1 MNPSPSEPP
10 PRILLVDDNPAIH
23 ADFRKIL
30 GSKTDA
36 QSRLEDVEAT
46 LFGESAGMTER
57 AGFRIDS
64 AYQGREALELVQSA
78 LQEGDPYVMAFVD
91 VRMPPGWDGIETLE
105 RIWQCCPELQA
116 VICTAYS
123 DYSWDDM
130 TRRLGHTDNLLILK
144 KPFETV
150 EVLQLAHA
158 LTHKWTLARQARLRM
173 EDLDRMVHQ
182 RTEELEV
189 ANQSLQQEIEERIRV
204 QDELRVSEER
214 FSKAFRSSPFPMAL
228 QSCADRR
235 FLDANASFLELSG
248 YTAEEIAQC
257 TDQTAAFWSR
267 GGDAGAAPF
276 LPEGRLRNQS
286 CLFRRKDGA
295 TRQTLLY
302 TEPLAL
308 GGQPCLLL
316 IVEDITD
323 QLKLEAQLRQAQK
336 MEVIGRMAA
345 GIAHEFN
352 NILTVIQGDVG
363 LLQAA
368 SGSTMDK
375 GALLDQIMQASKRA
389 AAFTRQ
395 LLAFSR
401 KQVLQ
406 PHLISLSAVVQRT
419 KKMLGRLI
427 GEKYA
432 IQLRCPNDL
441 PSVLADEGGME
452 QILINLALNARDAM
466 PDGGTIE
473 IGTELAVLDEGA
485 ASLNSEARPGRFV
498 CLTVTDRGCG
508 MNSQVLARIFDPFF
522 TTKDVGKGTGLGLS
536 TIHGIVKQHEGWIDV
551 TSDIGQGST
560 FKIYL
565 PACTSTPA
573 GASAAAPGKP
583 VPAEPGKGETV
594 LVVEDETAVREL
606 ACAALQ
612 KRGYQVLKAAN
623 GPQAVEVWE
632 RNAGRVNLLLTDM
645 VMPSGMNGSELA
657 QILQSRNPQLRV
669 IYTSGYNPE
678 SLKKGALMTQGI
690 NFLPKP
696 YDPQMLLKAVRTCLD
711 GGKLAAGEVR
721 PARPA
726 AAMPVRI

>member
-1 MNPSPSEPP
+1 MNQFAPESR
-10 PRILLVDDNPAIH
+10 PRILIVDDNPAIH
-23 ADFRKIL
+23 EDFQKIL
-30 GSKTDA
+30 GAKSEA
-36 QSRLEDVEAT
+36 QSKLEAVEAT
-46 LFGESAGMTER
+46 LFGGGSEAADR
-57 AGFRIDS
+57 AGFRIES
-64 AYQGREALELVQSA
+64 AYQGKEALEQVQKA
-78 LQEGDPYVMAFVD
+78 LEQGDPFVMAFVD

-105 RIWQCCPELQA
+105 RIWQCSPELQA

-158 LTHKWTLARQARLRM
+158 LTHKWTLARQAKLRM
-173 EDLDRMVHQ
+173 EDLDRMVCQ
-182 RTEELEV
+182 RTEQLEV
-189 ANQSLQQEIEERIRV
+189 ANRSLHQEIEERFRV

-214 FSKAFRSSPFPMAL
+214 FSKAFRSSPFPVAI
-228 QSCADRR
+228 QSSNHRH
-235 FLDANASFLELSG
+235 FLDANQSFLELCG
-248 YTAEEIAQC
+248 YSAEQLASQ
-257 TDQTAAFWSR
+257 TDQTLQLWSK
-267 GGDAGAAPF
+267 GGEAGATPFAPA
-276 LPEGRLRNQS
+276 GRLRNES
-286 CLFRRKDGA
+286 CLLRRSDGTA
-295 TRQTLLY
+295 RQILLY
-302 TEPLAL
+302 TEPISL
-308 GGQPCLLL
+308 GDLPCLLL
-316 IVEDITD
+316 VAEDITD

-363 LLQAA
+363 LLQSA
-368 SGSTMDK
+368 GGTPIDR

-406 PHLISLSAVVQRT
+406 PHLINLSTVVQRT

-427 GEKYA
+427 GEKYE
-432 IQLRCPNDL
+432 IQLHCPNEM

-466 PDGGTIE
+466 PDGGMIE
-473 IGTELAVLDEGA
+473 VRTEAATLDEA
-485 ASLNSEARPGRFV
+485 AVAANPEARPGRFL
-498 CLTVTDRGCG
+498 CLAVTDHGCG
-508 MNSQVLARIFDPFF
+508 MNPQVLARIFDPFF

-551 TSDIGQGST
+551 TSRVGHGST
-560 FKIYL
+560 FTIFL
-565 PACTSTPA
+565 PACNAAATATPA
-573 GASAAAPGKP
+573 AKAENS
-583 VPAEPGKGETV
+583 PAEPARGETV
-594 LVVEDETAVREL
+594 LVVEDEIAVREL
-606 ACAALQ
+606 ACASLQ
-612 KRGYQVLKAAN
+612 KLGYQVLKAAN

-632 RNAGRVNLLLTDM
+632 RHSARINLLLTDM

-657 QILQSRNPQLRV
+657 SILQSRNAQLKV
-669 IYTSGYNPE
+669 IYTSGYGPE
-678 SLKKGALMTQGI
+678 TLRKDSLLTQGI

-696 YDPQMLLKAVRTCLD
+696 YDLQTLQKAVRTCLD
-711 GGKLAAGEVR
+711 GGNPSQGKLRAAQ
-721 PARPA
+721 PKSAT
-726 AAMPVRI
+726 PVR